1 MLYQRPPCDLV
12 SWLTVPEPLEREG
25 EMGIKPTIGKGTR
38 SSRRARL
45 VSRELAKARIAPIL
59 SLQTETGA
67 PVPVLARA
75 PELGPRTGRS

>member
-38 SSRRARL
+38 SSRRARF
-45 VSRELAKARIAPIL
+45 VS
-59 SLQTETGA
+59 
-67 PVPVLARA
+67 
-75 PELGPRTGRS
+75 